1 MRPNQ
6 CAYRGVWRPTK
17 PFGNSESLLRLM
29 KLEASVAVI
38 DPNVH
43 GGRRGEHQIFN
54 VDSN

>member
-1 MRPNQ
+1 MRLNQ

-43 GGRRGEHQIFN
+43 GGRRG
-54 VDSN
+54 